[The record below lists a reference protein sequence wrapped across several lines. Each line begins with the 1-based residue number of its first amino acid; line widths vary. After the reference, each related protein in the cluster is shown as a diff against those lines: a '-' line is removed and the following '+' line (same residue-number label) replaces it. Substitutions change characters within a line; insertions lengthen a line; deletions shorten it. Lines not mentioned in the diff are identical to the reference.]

1 MSMCIS
7 ITPALTSGVFTI
19 LGSSFFLQNS
29 RVIFF
34 LRHVNVHCDCTG
46 GNKTDVPCL
55 GLGFFPAHVRII
67 CLVACPCAFRL
78 GRLAQNGGPFL
89 GAQPFPVN
97 SCGAMLFGDVHVHF
111 GCTGSH
117 KVCSVGVSRSWSP
130 AFFFL
135 HTTAPCACQL
145 TCLCACRLRML
156 ARSLRCGVLQLL
168 VCGIFIVNSRVNGL
182 LWR

>member
-1 MSMCIS
+1 MCIS

-34 LRHVNVHCDCTG
+34 QRHVDVHCDCAG

-55 GLGFFPAHVRII
+55 GLGFFSCTRSHNLSCGMSMCISIGQARTKRGSLSWGATFSCKFLRCHALLR
-67 CLVACPCAFRL
+67 CPCAFRL
-78 GRLAQNGGPFL
+78 HRLAQSLLCGGFTILVPGFFL
-89 GAQPFPVN
+89 
-97 SCGAMLFGDVHVHF
+97 
-111 GCTGSH
+111 
-117 KVCSVGVSRSWSP
+117 
-130 AFFFL
+130 FL

-156 ARSLRCGVLQLL
+156 ARSLRCGVLKLL

-182 LWR
+182 LWG